1 MKHKLVTLIAMIF
14 GLCASISAYAAVSFD
29 AEKEYTIKNTDCG
42 LYLSLQ
48 ASGSYTESSSTNATP
63 LVTTPT
69 YFTLKQSSGKYS
81 FKSGDL
87 YMAIGTG
94 SYAAWN
100 TKSQSSASS
109 VWTIEETE
117 TPGQY
122 RIKSSKGYLKYDG
135 KNKFA
140 YTNGGTNDKIIWEI
154 EEKASYATTI
164 EDGKYYRI
172 HSYSYAGR
180 LLTEDY
186 TNSGA
191 IEGQTPT
198 EAVSTYAQIWQLS
211 KTADVGGAEGK
222 FKLKNAMTGKI
233 IAQQSSQSQQ
243 FKTSASGFA
252 FTVQS
257 GGTGGSTYFT
267 FGLTAGGAG
276 LHCAKGQGY
285 SVVNWSVNDN
295 ASRWYLQ
302 EVELSEEDLA
312 KMKEIYER
320 YTTDKAT
327 VTSVNNKRTTYNA
340 VLKTVFTDLS
350 CGTLLDQYKNAS
362 DDELRAALAD
372 LPEALQE
379 MALRVKSGKWEADK
393 DDTYNNYVRDFR
405 IAEYEPYS
413 DRDAWKTITKVG
425 PFAELT
431 NPTGITVKAGE
442 IVYIY
447 VNSAA
452 KTGSKIFLE
461 CAKGTEHTGTTMTLK
476 EGVNAWHATVDG
488 ELFIGYVVTDT
499 KKYVVA
505 TDNHAADFAN
515 INVHIEGGHA
525 TGMWDMHRGMD
536 NDDWDYLSKN
546 MFGADFLHVKGE
558 STMLSLVTSKVKGA
572 ANVRGI
578 MQIWDFIFETQE
590 RLIGHDGQWDG
601 RYRPVISPRDV
612 NQSINP
618 NWGGNCGT
626 NHPNISRDYLF
637 NFEKMCKDVGHLWE
651 IYHEEG
657 HAHQYPINM
666 AATTESSNNG
676 YAQMTNYEF
685 GSYNSRNKG
694 IETLITFKN
703 NGWGWVDILRGGEGT
718 SRSNN
723 FEYYDQ
729 SLWLQCHMFF
739 QLYLYFHVQGYDPDF
754 WPRVADA
761 IRAKGGI
768 NLHGN
773 QPNNPTLYYE
783 DYLRFA
789 EACAEVSQ
797 TDLYEFFDTWGFF
810 GYYDEVKVG
819 NSYEGF
825 KTKDNASAGI
835 RFVGDYGSYYLKM
848 PVKNNTADEKR
859 LADLKAKMQAMPKKA
874 PGIMFIDDHIKDM
887 KVTDTCFVA
896 SIYPSLIG
904 KTQGY
909 YGVTKGTS
917 GEVGMFTEFDG
928 TDRSGEGLYYT
939 INTSR
944 KVTIHGTGYVGIK
957 IYNADQRIV
966 RIYNTSTF
974 TLDKD
979 IAEGLAN
986 GTYTMVAPLGNA
998 TDVVVGRDKVLDSV
1012 HNVQAATA
1020 TGRIY
1025 DLMGRTPSSMQRGGI
1040 YINGGRKTIA
1050 K

>member
-1 MKHKLVTLIAMIF
+1 MKHKLITLIALIF
-14 GLCASISAYAAVSFD
+14 GLCAPFAAHAAVTFD
-29 AEKEYTIKNTDCG
+29 AAKEYTIKNTDCG

-48 ASGSYTESSSTNATP
+48 ASSAYTESSSANATP

-69 YFTLKQSSGKYS
+69 YFTLTQSSGKYS
-81 FKSGDL
+81 FKSGNL
-87 YMAIGTG
+87 YMALSTSTYSG
-94 SYAAWN
+94 WN

-109 VWTIEETE
+109 IWTIEETE
-117 TPGQY
+117 TPGRY
-122 RIKSSKGYLKYDG
+122 HIKSSKGYLKYDG
-135 KNKFA
+135 KNKYA
-140 YTNGGTNDKIIWEI
+140 YTNGTASEKVTWEI
-154 EEKASYATTI
+154 EEKASFATSI

-172 HSYSYAGR
+172 HNYSYAGR
-180 LLTEDY
+180 YLTEDY

-191 IEGQTPT
+191 ITGATQA
-198 EAVSTYAQIWQLS
+198 EATSPYAQIWQLN
-211 KTADVGGAEGK
+211 KTAEVGGAEGK
-222 FKLKNAMTGKI
+222 YKLKNAMTGRA
-233 IAQQSSQSQQ
+233 IASQSTQSSQ
-243 FKTSASGFA
+243 FKTSASGYA
-252 FTVQS
+252 FVVQRGTS
-257 GGTGGSTYFT
+257 GGNSYFT
-267 FGLTAGGAG
+267 FGLTQDGAG
-276 LHCAKGQGY
+276 LHCANSQGY
-285 SVVNWSVNDN
+285 NVVNWSITAD

-302 EVELSEEDLA
+302 EVTLTEEEMA
-312 KMKEIYER
+312 EMKEIYDK
-320 YTTDKAT
+320 YTADKAIVSNIT
-327 VTSVNNKRTTYNA
+327 TKRTTYNA
-340 VLKTVFTDLS
+340 VLKTIFTDLS
-350 CGTLLDQYKNAS
+350 CSELNDEYKNAS
-362 DDELRAALAD
+362 DDELRAALSE
-372 LPEALQE
+372 LPEALQD
-379 MALRVKSGKWEADK
+379 MALRVKSGVWEADK
-393 DDTYNNYVRDFR
+393 DDTYNNYVKNFR

-447 VNSAA
+447 LDSSA
-452 KTGSKIFLE
+452 KTGSKIILE

-488 ELFIGYVVTDT
+488 ELFIGYIVTDT
-499 KKYVVA
+499 KKYCVA
-505 TDNHAADFAN
+505 TADHAADYAN

-536 NDDWDYLSKN
+536 VDDWDYLSKN
-546 MFGADFLHVKGE
+546 MFGAEYLHVKGE

-572 ANVRGI
+572 PKVDGI
-578 MQIWDFIFETQE
+578 MKIWDFIFETQE
-590 RLIGHDGQWDG
+590 RLIGNDGQWDG

-612 NQSINP
+612 NASINP

-637 NFEKMCKDVGHLWE
+637 NFEKMVKDTGHLWE

-718 SRSNN
+718 SRSNG

-761 IRAKGGI
+761 MRTNGGI
-768 NLHGN
+768 KLHGN

-783 DYLRFA
+783 DYLKFA
-789 EACAEVSQ
+789 ETCAEVSQ

-819 NSYEGF
+819 NNYDGF
-825 KTKDNASAGI
+825 KSKDNASAGI

-848 PVKNNTADEKR
+848 PVRDNATDEKR
-859 LADLKAKMQAMPKKA
+859 LTALKEKMQAMTKKA

-887 KVTDTCFVA
+887 TITDTCFVA
-896 SIYPSLIG
+896 TIYPSLVG
-904 KTQGY
+904 KTQAY

-917 GEVGMFTEFDG
+917 GNVGMFTEFDG
-928 TDRSGEGLYYT
+928 TDRSGEGIYYT
-939 INTSR
+939 ISTTR

-957 IYNADQRIV
+957 IYNADHRII
-966 RIYNTSTF
+966 RIYNTTTF
-974 TLDKD
+974 TLDKE
-979 IAEGLAN
+979 IADGLAN

-998 TDVVVGRDKVLDSV
+998 VDVIVGRDKIYDSI
-1012 HNVQAATA
+1012 HNVQAAA
-1020 TGRIY
+1020 GAGRIY
-1025 DLMGRTPSSMQRGGI
+1025 DLMGRSVSRPQPGQT
-1040 YINGGRKTIA
+1040 YIIDGKRTII